1 MKLSTMER
9 LQLVNMIET
18 QTFYGIPIEEVTQ
31 ELLEEL
37 EADEARILYIIAS
50 MLGWE
55 MRDKQSQEEYPY
67 DAENYLKKFT
77 LKSN

>member
-9 LQLVNMIET
+9 LQLVSMIET

-37 EADEARILYIIAS
+37 DASDARILYIIAS
-50 MLGWE
+50 MLGWDV
-55 MRDKQSQEEYPY
+55 RDKESYDNYPFE
-67 DAENYLKKFT
+67 AENYLKKYT
-77 LKSN
+77 LKK

>member
-9 LQLVNMIET
+9 LQLVSMIET

-37 EADEARILYIIAS
+37 DASDARILYIIAS
-50 MLGWE
+50 MLGWDV
-55 MRDKQSQEEYPY
+55 RDKESYDIYPFE
-67 DAENYLKKFT
+67 AENYLKKYT
-77 LKSN
+77 LKK